1 MPFDSSWPL
10 VVASVPC
17 GLAFA
22 YLWTRHRTIPLLA
35 VAVACFLAAI
45 GLWIADRLVVTDRE
59 HLEDLFPRLAAAAER
74 QDIPT
79 IVAAVDPELHPLRQE
94 AEQVLRRVKPT
105 RILITYLDVFVDSA
119 RRPTEAT
126 AHLVVRVAG
135 LAGEAGMPG
144 DALAEFRVL
153 LHKRDGTWLIRDV
166 EADRARLGKPR

>member
-1 MPFDSSWPL
+1 MPFESSWPL

-17 GLAFA
+17 GL
-22 YLWTRHRTIPLLA
+22 
-35 VAVACFLAAI
+35 
-45 GLWIADRLVVTDRE
+45 G
-59 HLEDLFPRLAAAAER
+59 
-74 QDIPT
+74 
-79 IVAAVDPELHPLRQE
+79 AAVDPELHPLRQE

-105 RILITYLDVFVDSA
+105 SILITYLDVAVDSA

-135 LAGEAGMPG
+135 LASEAGMPG